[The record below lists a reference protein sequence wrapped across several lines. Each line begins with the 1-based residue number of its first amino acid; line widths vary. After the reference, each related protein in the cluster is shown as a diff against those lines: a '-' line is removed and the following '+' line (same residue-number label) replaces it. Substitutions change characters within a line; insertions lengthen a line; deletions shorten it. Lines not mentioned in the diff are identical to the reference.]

1 MDRKIRFAIDEIK
14 DQYLMADHNSRPW
27 IIGFSGGKDS
37 TAMLT
42 LVWMALKEIKNDGL
56 RWHREIVV
64 VSNDT
69 MVENPIIT
77 AYVNAVLD
85 KIEKAAIEQN
95 VPIKVVK
102 TTPRLEDSFWVNLIG
117 RGYPTPNS
125 AFRWCTER
133 LKIKPT
139 SRYITETLEEHQEA
153 IILLGT
159 RASESSARAKSVK
172 KFAANGKRL
181 AKHPKHL
188 NVHTYA
194 PIKHLMLEQV
204 WYIVN
209 AFPSPWGADNE
220 ELFSIYASANA
231 DDYECPTVVTD
242 KSHKSCGQSRFGCWV
257 CTVVTEDKSMSGL
270 IENGQEW
277 LRPLLDFRNKLQAER
292 NDPKNRFDYRRDG
305 SDALNGLGQL
315 SDAYRAKL
323 LKRLLKA
330 QKDIQVHFPEMT
342 LITYQEL
349 VAIQVIWHREFI
361 FDFNVSMIYNR
372 IYNAGMTMEE
382 IQERTQREHDLLKDV
397 CKDNPKHFDLIQ
409 ELLVLQRS
417 KALLNRKR
425 GLRDDIEARIEK
437 AVKPTINT
445 VDANKTN

>member
-1 MDRKIRFAIDEIK
+1 MDRKVRYVIDEIK
-14 DQYLMADHNSRPW
+14 DQYLLADFSSRPW

-42 LVWMALKEIKNDGL
+42 LVWLALKEVKTDGM

-69 MVENPIIT
+69 MVENPVIT
-77 AYVNAVLD
+77 SYVDSVLK

-95 VPIKVVK
+95 LPIRVVK

-125 AFRWCTER
+125 SFRWCTDR

-139 SRYITETLEEHQEA
+139 SRYIDEALSEHQEA
-153 IILLGT
+153 IVLLGT
-159 RASESSARAKSVK
+159 RRSESAARAKSVDK
-172 KFAANGKRL
+172 YSVKGKRL
-181 AKHPKHL
+181 AKHPNHL
-188 NVHTYA
+188 NVFTYA
-194 PIKHLMLEQV
+194 PIKHLALEQV
-204 WYIVN
+204 WGIVN
-209 AFPSPWGADNE
+209 GIPSPWGANNA
-220 ELFSIYASANA
+220 ELFGIYSSANA

-242 KSHKSCGQSRFGCWV
+242 KNHKSCGQSRFGCWV
-257 CTVVTEDKSMSGL
+257 CTVVTEDKSMTGL
-270 IENGQEW
+270 IENGESW
-277 LRPLLDFRNKLQAER
+277 LQPLLTFRNKLQKER
-292 NDPKNRFDYRRDG
+292 NDPKNRYAFRKNG
-305 SDALNGLGQL
+305 QKALNGLGQL
-315 SDAYRAKL
+315 SDSYRAKV

-330 QKDIQVHFPEMT
+330 QKDVQEHDKDMV

-372 IYNAGMTMEE
+372 IYNSGMTMDEVSD
-382 IQERTQREHDLLKDV
+382 RSKKEHELLKRV
-397 CKDNPKHFDLIQ
+397 CEDKPANFELIQ

-437 AVKPTINT
+437 SVTKPSKKLENA
-445 VDANKTN
+445 DQ